1 MRKAI
6 IYIVCVLFLCGGLF
20 GIHLA
25 AQISGLG
32 GVRPAAVSVS
42 LLDPKIKEC
51 SERELLEL
59 KVASYRKLADLAA
72 AQSEI
77 GSRAGTA
84 VRLAESHADL
94 AAAEIELY
102 RHTGER
108 EKLRTALKTRVEA
121 LTDKLQAVTTAQEFF
136 GAARSDEVYAAEVQ
150 LLDALLEQ
158 KRVHASLKE
167 SVP

>member
-1 MRKAI
+1 MKKAI
-6 IYIVCVLFLCGGLF
+6 IYTVCVLFFCGGLF
-20 GIHLA
+20 VLHLV
-25 AQISGLG
+25 AQIGGLN
-32 GVRPAAVSVS
+32 VRPAAVPVS
-42 LLDPKIKEC
+42 LLDLKIEKY

-59 KVASYRKLADLAA
+59 KVASYRKLADFTAD
-72 AQSEI
+72 QSKI

-108 EKLRTALKTRVEA
+108 EKLLTALQTRVEA
-121 LTDKLQAVTTAQEFF
+121 LTDKLRAVTSAYEI
-136 GAARSDEVYAAEVQ
+136 EVERLDAVLAAEVQ

-158 KRVHASLKE
+158 KRVHASLNE
-167 SVP
+167 SAP